1 MNHPVKN
8 HPVPNWAEMDVSL
21 CELGYA
27 VDLIEAVQTAIQTGD
42 MPNEVCASSLFG
54 AWMLLQRVYKPEN
67 RILREGAA
75 AARPGHFLR
84 A

>member
-1 MNHPVKN
+1 MNHPAKN
-8 HPVPNWAEMDVSL
+8 HPVPNWVEMDVSL

-54 AWMLLQRVYKPEN
+54 AWRLLQRVYKDLKTEFYGEEPQQPD
-67 RILREGAA
+67 RGS
-75 AARPGHFLR
+75 F
-84 A
+84 

>member
-1 MNHPVKN
+1 MNHPAKN

-54 AWMLLQRVYKPEN
+54 A
-67 RILREGAA
+67 
-75 AARPGHFLR
+75 
-84 A
+84 

>member
-1 MNHPVKN
+1 MNHPAKN

-42 MPNEVCASSLFG
+42 MPNEVPFRGMDAVAAG
-54 AWMLLQRVYKPEN
+54 LQRPEN
-67 RILREGAA
+67 RILRGGAA
-75 AARPGHFLR
+75 AASPGQFLR